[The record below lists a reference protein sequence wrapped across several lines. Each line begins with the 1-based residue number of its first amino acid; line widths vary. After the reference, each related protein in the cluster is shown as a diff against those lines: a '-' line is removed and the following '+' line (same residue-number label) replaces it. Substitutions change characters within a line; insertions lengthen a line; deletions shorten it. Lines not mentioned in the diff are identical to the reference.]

1 MVKHFHRK
9 HFYKKAGTIST
20 TRIIAN
26 EINLSDKI
34 DSFSCRTKKRI
45 QCLASCLSS
54 RNIAI
59 YIYGQQD
66 FTNMSLMGGVTV
78 FNTLR
83 PTAAS

>member
-34 DSFSCRTKKRI
+34 DSARFLAAQRKESNAWLHAFKNKADFPDIRI
-45 QCLASCLSS
+45 
-54 RNIAI
+54 
-59 YIYGQQD
+59 
-66 FTNMSLMGGVTV
+66 
-78 FNTLR
+78 
-83 PTAAS
+83 

>member
-1 MVKHFHRK
+1 MKLIFLIKLIRFLAAQRK
-9 HFYKKAGTIST
+9 ESNAWLHAFP
-20 TRIIAN
+20 
-26 EINLSDKI
+26 
-34 DSFSCRTKKRI
+34 
-45 QCLASCLSS
+45 S

>member
-1 MVKHFHRK
+1 LIRFLAAQRK
-9 HFYKKAGTIST
+9 ESNAWLHAFP
-20 TRIIAN
+20 
-26 EINLSDKI
+26 
-34 DSFSCRTKKRI
+34 
-45 QCLASCLSS
+45 S